1 MVNNRAN
8 LGLAHIPVF
17 RDPEMAVRGFGYLV
31 QHQKSQQL
39 LLQAPGPEVTSW
51 IPDTQRAQTII
62 EAVQRDGQL
71 ELDQNQCQQLLDCY
85 QIQRDQQPEVYS
97 NPVPRLQL
105 MVRRDPGFGPVIL
118 FGPKS
123 RWKKSVAE
131 RFSVALPPLNEELA
145 IDLIENA
152 RLEADFST
160 YMEQI
165 VGIMI
170 HLSEMIVDLPALDRI
185 DLSITLAEGRAF
197 ISEQAVSINQDAEV
211 DNYRHL
217 AIYPYPKH
225 LITQWQLRDGIT
237 VNVRPIR
244 PADAE
249 MEQQFVR
256 SLSNESRY
264 MRFWSYMSELNRK
277 MLAEFTK
284 VDFNRQMALIVTV
297 DQQQDGEPAEKEI
310 AVASFALCQDRTSC
324 EFAVVVADEWQG
336 YGLGYR
342 LMEYLIDEARRWGLK
357 KIDGEVMGHNSGM
370 MAMMK
375 KLGFKT
381 RFDPDDYS
389 IKIVSKEL

>member
-71 ELDQNQCQQLLDCY
+71 ELDQSQCQQLLDCY

-197 ISEQAVSINQDAEV
+197 ISEQAVSINQGAEV